1 MSVDWDNL
9 FAPLRAE
16 VAPVFDVRSR
26 VLARLSRESHRPAD
40 EPILRWMMVA
50 AVMAA
55 SVVWAIALPRLT
67 TPQEPRVSYVALIES
82 LDVTTEIYS
91 QR

>member
-1 MSVDWDNL
+1 
-9 FAPLRAE
+9 
-16 VAPVFDVRSR
+16 
-26 VLARLSRESHRPAD
+26 
-40 EPILRWMMVA
+40 MMVA